1 MISDEL
7 EKTLQK
13 AQEKAKFYNHQF
25 MTLEHLLLAM
35 TDDRDVVKIFN
46 AHKIKVNSLKEE
58 LEDFIKTKLKD
69 LISEENKKL
78 FFFSR

>member
-13 AQEKAKFYNHQF
+13 AQEKAKSYNHQF

-35 TDDRDVVKIFN
+35 TDDRDVVKIFKCSQ
-46 AHKIKVNSLKEE
+46 HKNQFTKRRARRFYK
-58 LEDFIKTKLKD
+58 DKTKRFD
-69 LISEENKKL
+69 
-78 FFFSR
+78 F